1 MDNSQ
6 LLTAPCSSGEKIL
19 QNKAL
24 LLNYNNKS
32 YPLEI
37 FLSEKNV
44 IFSIQEKYNLFRY
57 ENSLSFETFQDLHKY
72 FRLFDNLNEIY
83 NDLVNSNIGI
93 KSEDIEQ
100 GKVTLFLNVNI
111 NKNNHEINIILNKRE
126 LDKYKDIDII
136 MSNYLEMKKELD
148 ELKKKFSNEGNLF
161 KESKWLNDNKYI
173 NLIKSGIKHQLNKDI
188 VRTNLLYRCSKDGDD
203 CSIFHSK
210 CDGIS
215 NTLVIGESESG
226 NIFGGFTSQSWEKN
240 NKTKNDDYAF
250 LFQLNQ
256 MKINYVIKGK
266 GGIYSDPSF
275 GPTFGSI
282 NFFYLCFQDRGK
294 SLEGKNREGP
304 YDENINAFENNA
316 KQEYI
321 YEGKYSFK
329 LKDFEVFQLYLS

>member
-19 QNKAL
+19 QKKAL
-24 LLNYNNKS
+24 LLKYNNKS

-148 ELKKKFSNEGNLF
+148 ELNKKFSNEGNLF

-173 NLIKSGIKHQLNKDI
+173 N
-188 VRTNLLYRCSKDGDD
+188 
-203 CSIFHSK
+203 
-210 CDGIS
+210 
-215 NTLVIGESESG
+215 
-226 NIFGGFTSQSWEKN
+226 
-240 NKTKNDDYAF
+240 
-250 LFQLNQ
+250 
-256 MKINYVIKGK
+256 
-266 GGIYSDPSF
+266 
-275 GPTFGSI
+275 
-282 NFFYLCFQDRGK
+282 
-294 SLEGKNREGP
+294 
-304 YDENINAFENNA
+304 
-316 KQEYI
+316 
-321 YEGKYSFK
+321 
-329 LKDFEVFQLYLS
+329 

>member
-37 FLSEKNV
+37 SLSEKNV

-111 NKNNHEINIILNKRE
+111 NKNNHEIILN
-126 LDKYKDIDII
+126 IDFQ
-136 MSNYLEMKKELD
+136 E
-148 ELKKKFSNEGNLF
+148 
-161 KESKWLNDNKYI
+161 
-173 NLIKSGIKHQLNKDI
+173 
-188 VRTNLLYRCSKDGDD
+188 
-203 CSIFHSK
+203 
-210 CDGIS
+210 
-215 NTLVIGESESG
+215 
-226 NIFGGFTSQSWEKN
+226 N
-240 NKTKNDDYAF
+240 NK
-250 LFQLNQ
+250 
-256 MKINYVIKGK
+256 
-266 GGIYSDPSF
+266 
-275 GPTFGSI
+275 
-282 NFFYLCFQDRGK
+282 
-294 SLEGKNREGP
+294 
-304 YDENINAFENNA
+304 
-316 KQEYI
+316 
-321 YEGKYSFK
+321 
-329 LKDFEVFQLYLS
+329 

>member
-19 QNKAL
+19 QNKEL

-37 FLSEKNV
+37 SLSEKNI
-44 IFSIQEKYNLFRY
+44 IFSMQEKYNLFRY

-148 ELKKKFSNEGNLF
+148 ELKKKIF
-161 KESKWLNDNKYI
+161 K
-173 NLIKSGIKHQLNKDI
+173 
-188 VRTNLLYRCSKDGDD
+188 
-203 CSIFHSK
+203 
-210 CDGIS
+210 
-215 NTLVIGESESG
+215 
-226 NIFGGFTSQSWEKN
+226 
-240 NKTKNDDYAF
+240 
-250 LFQLNQ
+250 
-256 MKINYVIKGK
+256 
-266 GGIYSDPSF
+266 
-275 GPTFGSI
+275 
-282 NFFYLCFQDRGK
+282 
-294 SLEGKNREGP
+294 
-304 YDENINAFENNA
+304 
-316 KQEYI
+316 
-321 YEGKYSFK
+321 
-329 LKDFEVFQLYLS
+329 